1 MGHRRKNPRHPLPD
15 PSPSEGDAGQIA
27 RLGPFWGAVSA
38 QMAISPDGSRLY
50 VTDAGSHA
58 VSVINT
64 TTNSVV
70 ATVPVGAGPFGV
82 VLEP

>member
-1 MGHRRKNPRHPLPD
+1 
-15 PSPSEGDAGQIA
+15 
-27 RLGPFWGAVSA
+27 
-38 QMAISPDGSRLY
+38 MAISPDGSRLY